1 MAPNKRSKT
10 SKHKSNKTLFLAI
23 GILAIILIGIGAYVM
38 LGQSGQPANVTPT
51 PTPTTSVVP
60 TPTPTTG
67 SHPTPTSTQDPVYVG
82 ATKVL
87 LHTSKGDIII
97 ALRNDMPITTGNFVN
112 LVRHGTYNGTIFH
125 RVIAGF
131 MIQGGDPTGTGY
143 GDPSI
148 PNIQDEF
155 TSTNHNFNGTI
166 AMANTGQ
173 PNSGSSQFF
182 INVADNGNNIID
194 QQGTKFDSAYPAFG
208 KVIFGMDVV
217 MNISNVLTS
226 SSDKPYTNVTIIGAS
241 IVS

>member
-1 MAPNKRSKT
+1 MAPNKKIKT
-10 SKHKSNKTLFLAI
+10 SKRKSNKTIFLAI
-23 GILAIILIGIGAYVM
+23 GVIAIILIGIGVYVI
-38 LGQSGQPANVTPT
+38 LGQAGQPANVTTTPT
-51 PTPTTSVVP
+51 PTPTTNLS
-60 TPTPTTG
+60 
-67 SHPTPTSTQDPVYVG
+67 PTPTSTQDSAYVG
-82 ATKVL
+82 ATQVL
-87 LHTSKGDIII
+87 FHTSKGDITI
-97 ALRNDMPITTGNFVN
+97 ALRNDMPITTGNFIN

-166 AMANTGQ
+166 AMANTGH

-182 INVADNGNNIID
+182 INVADNGNNPID
-194 QQGTKFDSAYPAFG
+194 QQGTKFDTAYPAFG
-208 KVIFGMDVV
+208 KVISGMDIV
-217 MNISNVLTS
+217 MNISKVPTS

-241 IVS
+241 ILS